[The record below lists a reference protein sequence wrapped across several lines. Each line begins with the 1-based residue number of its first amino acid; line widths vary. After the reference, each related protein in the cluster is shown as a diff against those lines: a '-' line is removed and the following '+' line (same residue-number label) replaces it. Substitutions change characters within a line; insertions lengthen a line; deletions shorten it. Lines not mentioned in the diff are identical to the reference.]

1 MKKINFAIVGAT
13 GAVGRKVLEILN
25 EQKDFLPIEDIKL
38 LASDKSAG
46 TKLYFNSKE
55 LTVERADSESF
66 NDVDIAIFCA
76 GSDVS
81 IKLAPEAVKKGTI
94 VIDNS
99 SAFRMQKEVPLI
111 IPEVNPD
118 EIKKHKGIIANPNCS
133 TIQMVVAL
141 KPIYDLAG
149 IKRIIASTFQSVS
162 GTGIEAV
169 EELKN
174 QSAQIISGQEVECKV
189 YPYQIAFNVLPHI
202 DEFDEMGNTKEE
214 LKLINETKKILNDWD
229 INITA
234 TAVRVPVIIGHS
246 ESVYIETVEKTTVA
260 EVREALSKAPGV
272 IIYDKPSQKQYPL
285 PIDVAGKNEV
295 FVGRIREDISVENG
309 LNLWIVA
316 DNLRKGAAYN
326 ALQISKYIV
335 ENNLV

>member
-13 GAVGRKVLEILN
+13 GAVGRKALEILN
-25 EQKDFLPIEDIKL
+25 EQKDFLPIKDMKL
-38 LASDKSAG
+38 LASDRSAG
-46 TKLYFNSKE
+46 TRLHFNNKE
-55 LTVERADSESF
+55 LIVERADSESF

-99 SAFRMQKEVPLI
+99 SAFRMKKEVPLV
-111 IPEVNPD
+111 IPEVNSNVV
-118 EIKKHKGIIANPNCS
+118 KNHKGIIANPNCS

-162 GTGIEAV
+162 GTGINAV

-174 QSAQIISGQEVECKV
+174 QSAQIISGKEAECKV

-202 DEFDEMGNTKEE
+202 DDFDEMGNTKEE

-246 ESVYIETVEKTTVA
+246 ESVYIETVNKTTVE

-272 IIYDKPSQKQYPL
+272 IVYDKPSKKQYPI
-285 PIDVAGKNEV
+285 PIDAAGKNEV